1 MNKEKKIWKVY
12 FKARV
17 QALSNGHLYHVVA
30 ILRRKGKVIKT
41 GVNSNKT
48 HPRFTRTYDD
58 GTIASHMHAEMSV
71 LRYAR
76 PGDEIEVMR
85 FKKCEHGMTM
95 AKPCVHCCKF
105 LEQSGVSKV
114 RYTNWDGEWEEINF
128 K

>member
-1 MNKEKKIWKVY
+1 MY
-12 FKARV
+12 YKARSR
-17 QALSNGHLYHVVA
+17 ALSNGHMYHVVA
-30 ILRRKGKVIKT
+30 ILRRKKKVIKI

-95 AKPCVHCCKF
+95 AKPCSHCHEF
-105 LEQSGVSKV
+105 LKQSGVSKV
-114 RYTNWDGEWEEINF
+114 RYTNWNGEWEEINF